1 MGKGSVSGLY
11 KTVEKCNFAG
21 CSNSSSSSDSGSG
34 SSSEGSK
41 AEVVNIATM
50 NLVNGDLIAQYEKY
64 YETELGVD
72 VKLVNFDS
80 GKDVNTA
87 LAAGSIDIA
96 ELGSAPTANGIS
108 SGLDYKVFWVGD
120 ILGSAE
126 SLVVKNDLN
135 AKSLSDLKGKKIATP
150 FASTSHYSLL
160 NALKLEEF
168 ADKKIYELSGGMK
181 QRVSI
186 ARFLI
191 NDPEILLMDEP
202 FGALDAFT
210 RESVQDLTRKIWW
223 ETGKTIFFITHDVEE
238 ALLLASRIIVL
249 SKQISIVLKYLPEY
263 AEKDE
268 KELLL
273 DGEKL
278 ALSFLEKL
286 TDIRDLIQ
294 GDLQAAYDGD
304 PAAFNKPEIIFSY
317 PGLFAIMINRIA
329 HELYLL
335 GVPLIP
341 RIMTEYAH
349 TQTGI
354 DIHPG
359 AVLGKHFFIDHG
371 TGIVIGETAVI
382 GDNVK
387 IYQGVTIGA
396 LSTRG
401 GQKLHG
407 KKRHPTIEDNVTIYA
422 GASILGGE
430 TVIGHD
436 SVIGGNAFITTS
448 IPSNTRVSI
457 KNQELEY
464 RQDNNASRNT
474 TEIVQSEEWYYII

>member
-1 MGKGSVSGLY
+1 MAHRL
-11 KTVEKCNFAG
+11 EN
-21 CSNSSSSSDSGSG
+21 
-34 SSSEGSK
+34 
-41 AEVVNIATM
+41 
-50 NLVNGDLIAQYEKY
+50 
-64 YETELGVD
+64 
-72 VKLVNFDS
+72 
-80 GKDVNTA
+80 DVNNIIEKVIA
-87 LAAGSIDIA
+87 DYGKNRDIDIV
-96 ELGSAPTANGIS
+96 ETFMPPNKDEIIKIIEQIQSIIFPG
-108 SGLDYKVFWVGD
+108 YF
-120 ILGSAE
+120 
-126 SLVVKNDLN
+126 KN
-135 AKSLSDLKGKKIATP
+135 KSYRIYTVRNNLSM
-150 FASTSHYSLL
+150 LL
-160 NALKLEEF
+160 E
-168 ADKKIYELSGGMK
+168 
-181 QRVSI
+181 
-186 ARFLI
+186 
-191 NDPEILLMDEP
+191 
-202 FGALDAFT
+202 
-210 RESVQDLTRKIWW
+210 
-223 ETGKTIFFITHDVEE
+223 DV
-238 ALLLASRIIVL
+238 LYNL

-268 KELLL
+268 KDLLL
-273 DGEKL
+273 NGEKL
-278 ALSFLEKL
+278 ALAFLEKL

-317 PGLFAIMINRIA
+317 PGLFAIMVNRIA

-474 TEIVQSEEWYYII
+474 TEIVQSDEWYYII

>member
-72 VKLVNFDS
+72 VKLVIFDS

-96 ELGSAPTANGIS
+96 ELGSAPTANEIS

-135 AKSLSDLKGKKIATP
+135 VKSLSDLKGEKIATP
-150 FASTSHYSLL
+150 FASTSHYRLL

-186 ARFLI
+186 ARSLI

-210 RESVQDLTRKIWW
+210 R
-223 ETGKTIFFITHDVEE
+223 
-238 ALLLASRIIVL
+238 
-249 SKQISIVLKYLPEY
+249 
-263 AEKDE
+263 
-268 KELLL
+268 
-273 DGEKL
+273 
-278 ALSFLEKL
+278 
-286 TDIRDLIQ
+286 
-294 GDLQAAYDGD
+294 
-304 PAAFNKPEIIFSY
+304 
-317 PGLFAIMINRIA
+317 
-329 HELYLL
+329 
-335 GVPLIP
+335 
-341 RIMTEYAH
+341 
-349 TQTGI
+349 
-354 DIHPG
+354 
-359 AVLGKHFFIDHG
+359 
-371 TGIVIGETAVI
+371 
-382 GDNVK
+382 
-387 IYQGVTIGA
+387 
-396 LSTRG
+396 
-401 GQKLHG
+401 
-407 KKRHPTIEDNVTIYA
+407 
-422 GASILGGE
+422 
-430 TVIGHD
+430 
-436 SVIGGNAFITTS
+436 
-448 IPSNTRVSI
+448 
-457 KNQELEY
+457 
-464 RQDNNASRNT
+464 
-474 TEIVQSEEWYYII
+474 